1 MFQFL
6 KGEKDTALILQIINF
21 IFGII
26 RSLLGLDTPDSGE
39 EEEES
44 LEQVTRT
51 DRGFSAVC
59 FCLRFCVF
67 KKQKEF

>member
-1 MFQFL
+1 MYLAHTEEDNFMFQFL

-39 EEEES
+39 EEE
-44 LEQVTRT
+44 
-51 DRGFSAVC
+51 
-59 FCLRFCVF
+59 
-67 KKQKEF
+67 

>member
-26 RSLLGLDTPDSGE
+26 RSLLGLDIPDLGE
-39 EEEES
+39 GEDEE
-44 LEQVTRT
+44 Q
-51 DRGFSAVC
+51 
-59 FCLRFCVF
+59 
-67 KKQKEF
+67 

>member
-26 RSLLGLDTPDSGE
+26 RSLLGLDVPDSGE
-39 EEEES
+39 GEEE
-44 LEQVTRT
+44 
-51 DRGFSAVC
+51 
-59 FCLRFCVF
+59 
-67 KKQKEF
+67 

>member
-26 RSLLGLDTPDSGE
+26 RQILGLDVPGTSDE
-39 EEEES
+39 EEE
-44 LEQVTRT
+44 
-51 DRGFSAVC
+51 
-59 FCLRFCVF
+59 
-67 KKQKEF
+67 

>member
-39 EEEES
+39 DEE
-44 LEQVTRT
+44 
-51 DRGFSAVC
+51 
-59 FCLRFCVF
+59 
-67 KKQKEF
+67 